1 MKHTTKKLHRTSGC
15 KVASSLEQHVST
27 QLVKEVVD
35 TVSGLRH
42 NEQII
47 HAPAEASG
55 WFRLEVDEKGNLYYW
70 KVNA

>member
-1 MKHTTKKLHRTSGC
+1 MKKEAQLFKVRMSG
-15 KVASSLEQHVST
+15 
-27 QLVKEVVD
+27 
-35 TVSGLRH
+35 H

-55 WFRLEVDEKGNLYYW
+55 WFRLEVDEKGNLHYW